1 MCSQTIVAGSDDGR
15 YTRVSK
21 ERNDESDSFIASVAL
36 VCSHV
41 VAKEPVFAVFKPR
54 LQSRSHIPLLRSKQQ
69 TMKKNIFRSIGAV
82 LAGLIFIGATHTA
95 IDAIL
100 ESNGVLPKGHLNVSA
115 SLIIF
120 VIFYRAVFSFA
131 GCYLTARL
139 APSGPMKHS
148 MILGAFGTV
157 LSVVGAIATASMNI
171 APAYYGWSLVVMA
184 LPIAWLAGKLY
195 AKRNERV
202 SAYR

>member
-1 MCSQTIVAGSDDGR
+1 
-15 YTRVSK
+15 
-21 ERNDESDSFIASVAL
+21 
-36 VCSHV
+36 
-41 VAKEPVFAVFKPR
+41 
-54 LQSRSHIPLLRSKQQ
+54 
-69 TMKKNIFRSIGAV
+69 MKKNTLKSIGAV
-82 LAGLIFIGATHTA
+82 LAGLICIGVTHTS

-115 SLIIF
+115 SLILF

-139 APSGPMKHS
+139 APSHPMKHS
-148 MILGAFGTV
+148 LILGAIGTV
-157 LSVVGAIATASMNI
+157 LSAVGAIATASMNL
-171 APAYYGWSLVVMA
+171 APGYYPWTLVVIA

-195 AKRNERV
+195 VKRNESV